1 MTASEALERVRRY
14 DGPRVNVMEVC
25 GTHTAAIARAGLRAL
40 LPQSVRLVSGPGC
53 PVCVT
58 EPGFIDA
65 LNEISLRPG
74 HRVFAFG
81 DMLRVPGSHL
91 SLAGAKAAG
100 GRVSMFMGPHDVIL
114 YAKEHPE
121 ETCVVAAVGFETTAP
136 VYALLLQ
143 EAEKAGL
150 PNIRLVSAL
159 KTMIE
164 PLKFLAAAENGIDA
178 FLCPGH
184 VSVLIGSMPYDP
196 LAEQFKKPF
205 VIAGFEPQ
213 DILLGLNEILDQLES
228 GQPKAANLYPRAVT
242 REGNRP
248 AMDAIRKYFEPSD
261 ERWRGIG
268 LITGSGLR
276 LRREYARFDAW
287 PGDLPRGKE
296 SPACRCG
303 DVMLGRIVPPECPL
317 FKRGCDPTHPVGAC
331 MVSAEGSCGI
341 WASSPQSPIPAI

>member
-1 MTASEALERVRRY
+1 VTAAEAIGRIRRY
-14 DGPRVNVMEVC
+14 NGPRVNVMEVC
-25 GTHTAAIARAGLRAL
+25 GTHTAAIVRAGLRSL
-40 LPQSVRLVSGPGC
+40 LPKSVRLVSGPGC

-65 LNEISLRPG
+65 LNEISCRSG

-81 DMLRVPGSHL
+81 DMLRVPGSSL

-100 GRVSMFMGPHDVIL
+100 GRVSMFLGPHDVIDH
-114 YAKEHPE
+114 AKEHPG

-150 PNIRLVSAL
+150 ENVRLVSAL

-164 PLKFLAAAENGIDA
+164 PLRFLAAAGNGIDA

-184 VSVLIGSMPYDP
+184 VSVLIGSGAFEP
-196 LAEQFKKPF
+196 LAEAFQKPF

-213 DILLGLNEILDQLES
+213 DILIGISEILDQLES
-228 GQPKAANLYPRAVT
+228 GRPRAANLYPRAVT

-248 AMDAIRKYFEPSD
+248 AMEAVAKYFEPSD

-268 LITGSGLR
+268 RIPGSGLR
-276 LRREYARFDAW
+276 LRPKYARFDAW
-287 PGDLPRGKE
+287 TGELPRGAE

-303 DVMLGRIVPPECPL
+303 DVMLGRILPPECPL
-317 FKRGCDPTHPVGAC
+317 FRRGCDPGHPVGAC

-341 WASSPQSPIPAI
+341 WAREEAL

>member
-1 MTASEALERVRRY
+1 MRAAEAIERIRRY

-25 GTHTAAIARAGLRAL
+25 GTHTAAIARSGLRAL
-40 LPQSVRLVSGPGC
+40 LPDSVRLVSGPGC

-65 LNEISLRPG
+65 LIEISQWPG

-81 DMLRVPGSHL
+81 DMLRVPGSSL
-91 SLAGAKAAG
+91 SLAGAKASG
-100 GRVSMFMGPHDVIL
+100 GRVSMFLGPHDVIE
-114 YAKEHPE
+114 YAKAHPE
-121 ETCVVAAVGFETTAP
+121 ETCVAAAVGFETTAP
-136 VYALLLQ
+136 VYALLLR
-143 EAEKAGL
+143 EAERAGL
-150 PNIRLVSAL
+150 QNIRLVSAL

-164 PLKFLAAAENGIDA
+164 PLRFLAAAENGIDA

-184 VSVLIGSMPYDP
+184 VSVLIGSAAFEP
-196 LAEQFKKPF
+196 LAEEFRKPF

-213 DILLGLNEILDQLES
+213 DILVAISEILDQLES
-228 GQPKAANLYPRAVT
+228 RAPRAANLYPRAVT

-248 AMDAIRKYFEPSD
+248 AMEAVRAYFAPSD

-268 LITGSGLR
+268 LIPGSGLR
-276 LRREYARFDAW
+276 LKQEYARFDAW
-287 PGDLPRGKE
+287 PGELPRGVG

-317 FKRGCDPTHPVGAC
+317 FMRGCDPTHPVGAC

-341 WASSPQSPIPAI
+341 WSSSPQSPIPAI